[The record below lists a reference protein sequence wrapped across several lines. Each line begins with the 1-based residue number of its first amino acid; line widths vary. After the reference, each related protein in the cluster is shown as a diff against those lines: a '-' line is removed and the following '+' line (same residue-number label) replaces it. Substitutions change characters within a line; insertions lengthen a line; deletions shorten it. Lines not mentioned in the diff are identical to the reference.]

1 MTFTAI
7 TTKKDVRE
15 AYVALRDD
23 LTKNAASAVVAV
35 GWPGGHGKFTV
46 HWHGKQGLWVLLQT
60 NRLTNRYWCAY
71 GTQSPR
77 DHKYV
82 NITCEIN
89 PPKSGRNGRCAG
101 VFIRDSSGAVHI
113 GHSGKVG
120 GGGTGVGRTA
130 FLDFYGKALKE
141 ITWPDGTTTSAIVIG
156 KLSSPTLI
164 AALAQFVYTV
174 ERFKDRAKRQEIGK
188 LLEEDA
194 ARAEREGNFDPKNVK
209 ESRDK
214 TIRQVNLRR
223 GQPEFRRKLLRAY
236 GGRCAVCGSDCT
248 DTLEAAH
255 ILAYGGDGTNHVQN
269 GLLLRS
275 DLHILFDLGKIG
287 IDPDTRKIIVARSL
301 METVYGK
308 LNGRRLRL
316 PTNQSQWPNK
326 KVLQEHLNR
335 WALR

>member
-255 ILAYGGDGTNHVQN
+255 ILASFIEPFRWSSAFPGAASGKLFQALDGCRQHVPFGLQLRDDAVEVHVTPPSGAGQRTRAATASLGGSG
-269 GLLLRS
+269 S
-275 DLHILFDLGKIG
+275 
-287 IDPDTRKIIVARSL
+287 PARS
-301 METVYGK
+301 TA
-308 LNGRRLRL
+308 RL
-316 PTNQSQWPNK
+316 SS
-326 KVLQEHLNR
+326 
-335 WALR
+335 